1 MAKKFDPLW
10 EIVGEEVPLQG
21 AVEDV
26 DALCP
31 VCHVRVHI
39 GLGVEPGS
47 RFACGL
53 CGAELEVEESSGVP
67 LLVEKPL

>member
-10 EIVGEEVPLQG
+10 EIVGEQVPLQG

-31 VCHVRVHI
+31 VCHVRVHV
-39 GLGVEPGS
+39 GLGVESGS

-53 CGAELEVEESSGVP
+53 CGADLEVDGSSGVP
-67 LLVEKPL
+67 VLVEKSE

>member
-10 EIVGEEVPLQG
+10 EIVGEQVPLQG

-39 GLGVEPGS
+39 GLGVAPGS

-53 CGAELEVEESSGVP
+53 CGAELEVEESSGGP
-67 LLVEKPL
+67 LLVEKPE

>member
-10 EIVGEEVPLQG
+10 EIVGEKVPLQG

-39 GLGVEPGS
+39 GLGVAPGS

-53 CGAELEVEESSGVP
+53 CGAELEVEESAGVP
-67 LLVEKPL
+67 VLVEKPE

>member
-1 MAKKFDPLW
+1 VAKKFDPLW
-10 EIVGEEVPLQG
+10 EIVGEQVPLQG

-31 VCHVRVHI
+31 VCHVRVHV
-39 GLGVEPGS
+39 GGGVESGS

-53 CGAELEVEESSGVP
+53 CGAGLEVDASSGAPV
-67 LLVEKPL
+67 LVETTE